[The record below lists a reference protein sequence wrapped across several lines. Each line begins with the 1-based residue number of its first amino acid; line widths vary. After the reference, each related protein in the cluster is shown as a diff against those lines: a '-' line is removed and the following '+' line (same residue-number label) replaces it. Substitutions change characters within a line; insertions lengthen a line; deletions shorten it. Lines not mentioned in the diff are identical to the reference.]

1 MRTRIKFKKVSSP
14 SKQFKDELKMNRY
27 LAAHTK
33 TAEEM
38 MQDCMD
44 RVKYLNPDET
54 LRQRYITKFIT
65 KNFGNN
71 IKVCNALKEKYVPKK
86 KFNPITVLQNG

>member
-14 SKQFKDELKMNRY
+14 SKQFKDKMNRY
-27 LAAHTK
+27 RKAHTK

-86 KFNPITVLQNG
+86 KFNPIKVLQNG

>member
-1 MRTRIKFKKVSSP
+1 MRTRIKSRKVSSSP
-14 SKQFKDELKMNRY
+14 AWIKPYLNAHIKTVDEI
-27 LAAHTK
+27 
-33 TAEEM
+33 

-44 RVKYLNPDET
+44 RVKHMNPDET
-54 LRQRYITKFIT
+54 LRARYINKFIT

-86 KFNPITVLQNG
+86 VFNPISVL

>member
-1 MRTRIKFKKVSSP
+1 MKTRKRITSRKVSSSP
-14 SKQFKDELKMNRY
+14 AWIKEY
-27 LAAHTK
+27 LTAHTK

-44 RVKYLNPDET
+44 RVKHMNPDEN
-54 LRQRYITKFIT
+54 LRARYITKFIM

-71 IKVCNALKEKYVPKK
+71 IKVCNTLKEKYVPKK
-86 KFNPITVLQNG
+86 VFNPITVL